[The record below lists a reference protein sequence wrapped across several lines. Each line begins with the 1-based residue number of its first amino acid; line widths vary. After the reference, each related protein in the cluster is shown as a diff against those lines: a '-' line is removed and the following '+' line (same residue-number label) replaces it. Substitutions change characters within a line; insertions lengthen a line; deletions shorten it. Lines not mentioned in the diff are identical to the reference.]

1 MGKLLLTLGVIT
13 LWAAPAQAGYL
24 VFNTQAEAKLA
35 IDVID
40 VALGFPLVGMTTRTA
55 YRIRKTTDAKY
66 CFEVIPTAATK
77 YALNIAYRGKFV
89 DVENAVLSVAQKAV
103 LVPAVS
109 LPLPS
114 DTVGGL

>member
-1 MGKLLLTLGVIT
+1 MGRILLTLGVIA

-55 YRIRKTTDAKY
+55 YRILKTTDAKY
-66 CFEVIPTAATK
+66 CFEVIPMAATK
-77 YALNIAYRGKFV
+77 HAVNTAYRGKFV
-89 DVENAVLSVAQKAV
+89 DVENAVLTVAQRAA
-103 LVPAVS
+103 LVPTVS

-114 DTVGGL
+114 DTVK